1 MFARGDQLCV
11 PISACCLAEGLAP
24 GTYDPAMPHQGVPD
38 SASPQACRRSRRR
51 TRFCEAAACAGC
63 AGRGC
68 AATRGCTRFCGSRF
82 SRRMWIGPRQ
92 KRVDECPARPEK
104 ISLRTRF
111 CVPDGGTGP
120 VPERNAYPILRG
132 DGQDRS
138 LRAPTRTRF
147 CGRRDEALYCA
158 VQHAVPVSAQWC
170 AARRAVADQAGG
182 GGKGKTSRETSRC
195 PVRQVSRERSA
206 ILLQKTKNPALGRGS
221 TLCGTR
227 QVRRRSTLTAG

>member
-24 GTYDPAMPHQGVPD
+24 GTYDPAMPYRGVPD

-158 VQHAVPVSAQWC
+158 VQHAVPVSAQK
-170 AARRAVADQAGG
+170 V
-182 GGKGKTSRETSRC
+182 
-195 PVRQVSRERSA
+195 RSA
-206 ILLQKTKNPALGRGS
+206 ASGCRSGGRGRE
-221 TLCGTR
+221 GEDE
-227 QVRRRSTLTAG
+227 